1 MSKIF
6 LVVISIFTTL
16 NAMSQN
22 DLFEKKEFIRGTD
35 TLRYRIMY
43 PEGYSAAKKYPMIVF
58 LHGAGERGKDN
69 EAQLKHGG
77 NLFTSAENR
86 KKFPAIVIAPQCP
99 KIDFWARIGF
109 RQGDSLGGFT
119 FPSEQPIGKALNLVS
134 LLVDSMVAEKNVD
147 TKKVYVGGLS
157 MGGMGTFELLWRKP
171 KTFAAAFPICG
182 GGDPKKVSEYAS
194 GFPIWIFHGDADRT
208 VAVSNS
214 RLMVN
219 TLKDAGAK
227 VKYTEYPGVGHNSWD
242 NAFAEPEL
250 FKWLF
255 AQQKK

>member
-6 LVVISIFTTL
+6 LALIFLFTAL

-43 PEGYSAAKKYPMIVF
+43 PEGYDPAKKYPMILF

-77 NLFTSAENR
+77 SLFTNPENR
-86 KKFPAIVIAPQCP
+86 KKFPAIVVAPQCP

-134 LLVDSMVAEKNVD
+134 MLVDSMVAGKNVN
-147 TKKVYVGGLS
+147 TQKVYVGGLS

-182 GGDPKKVSEYAS
+182 GGDSQKVTEYAS
-194 GFPIWIFHGDADRT
+194 GFPVWVFHGDADKT
-208 VAVSNS
+208 VSVSNS
-214 RLMVN
+214 RLMVGA
-219 TLKDAGAK
+219 LKAAGAR
-227 VKYTEYPGVGHNSWD
+227 VKYTEYPGVAHNSWD
-242 NAFAEPEL
+242 NAFAEPGL
-250 FKWLF
+250 LKWLF
-255 AQQKK
+255 EQQKK